1 MGMPVPARAVFVT
14 AIRICVVVLRGGAPA
29 RSIFAPV
36 FVLRSL
42 LSTNS
47 IRNVIEPELW
57 LAGFVCNPSVFRAMR
72 RRMFDTRTGGMAMV
86 VAVVMM
92 SSFVGLL
99 VVARAIPVALVG
111 VRIVVV

>member
-1 MGMPVPARAVFVT
+1 
-14 AIRICVVVLRGGAPA
+14 
-29 RSIFAPV
+29 
-36 FVLRSL
+36 
-42 LSTNS
+42 
-47 IRNVIEPELW
+47 
-57 LAGFVCNPSVFRAMR
+57 
-72 RRMFDTRTGGMAMV
+72 MFDTRTGGMAMV

>member
-1 MGMPVPARAVFVT
+1 MLWHTPKRISVRRAARHIKRAVIKAVAT
-14 AIRICVVVLRGGAPA
+14 H
-29 RSIFAPV
+29 
-36 FVLRSL
+36 

-86 VAVVMM
+86 VAVVML

-111 VRIVVV
+111 VRIVVVWL